1 MNTFF
6 YFFIF
11 YLRGNV
17 DVGLVYDM
25 YDRGNNV
32 RGSIEG
38 FVNLNCDCDL
48 DRRRSLAGYVFTQNM
63 QLVEK

>member
-6 YFFIF
+6 FF
-11 YLRGNV
+11 YLKGNL

-25 YDRGNNV
+25 GNNA

-38 FVNLNCDCDL
+38 FVHSNCDCDL
-48 DRRRSLAGYVFTQNM
+48 DKRRSLAGYVFT
-63 QLVEK
+63 LLKYAIS

>member
-6 YFFIF
+6 FF
-11 YLRGNV
+11 YLRSNL
-17 DVGLVYDM
+17 DVGLVYD
-25 YDRGNNV
+25 RGNNA